1 MVISSDVLGV
11 CVVCLGM
18 KYEVANGLQDTNWNL
33 IDWTTGSWLS
43 CAEVTALST
52 APLPVIWLV

>member
-33 IDWTTGSWLS
+33 ID
-43 CAEVTALST
+43 
-52 APLPVIWLV
+52 